1 MGQLLGKYIL
11 SRGAIPFFPLF
22 SAWNTLGRA
31 TRHATVLGLHL
42 RVSNPAL
49 DEAETARRAR
59 TWYALYCLEIL
70 IAEITGR
77 PKSVFLSD
85 VTTPT
90 DMLQR
95 QDHIAEGSMEDGD
108 YMSALESRRMWLEF
122 LRARRDISQAM
133 TGGMVPPLTSFSSLG
148 RGVSPRYFPHRIHL
162 CRLSD
167 KIATKLYSG
176 TSDGTWAQVQRKI
189 GELQTDLRFW
199 SKSLPD
205 ELNLQSYVTMDTDPR
220 ARIELAL
227 YYHSLQMILHRPCLC
242 DIVIETQS
250 SASEEFNLSSARA
263 CVHAAM
269 SLLAI
274 LPDNPSAHES
284 YQLLPWWALLHYVAQ
299 ATAVF
304 MLEMALDCQHFKNE
318 ILEVVDYLRKAM
330 AYIWCMTQGPLSAY
344 RAWRLFRNLLSTIQD
359 KNDQYHAVDI
369 PQLACVP
376 KGWTEEHEAAISKS
390 FFTRKAAS
398 EVDEQQQAT

>member
-1 MGQLLGKYIL
+1 M
-11 SRGAIPFFPLF
+11 
-22 SAWNTLGRA
+22 
-31 TRHATVLGLHL
+31 
-42 RVSNPAL
+42 
-49 DEAETARRAR
+49 
-59 TWYALYCLEIL
+59 
-70 IAEITGR
+70 AEITGR
-77 PKSVFLSD
+77 PKSIFLSD

-90 DMLQR
+90 DLLQR
-95 QDHIAEGSMEDGD
+95 QEHITEGSMEDGD

-133 TGGMVPPLTSFSSLG
+133 TGGMVPLTSFSSLG
-148 RGVSPRYFPHRIHL
+148 RGVSPHYFPHRIHL

-205 ELNLQSYVTMDTDPR
+205 ELNLQSDITMDTDPR
-220 ARIELAL
+220 PRIELAL
-227 YYHSLQMILHRPCLC
+227 YYHSVQMILHRPCLC
-242 DIVIETQS
+242 EILIENQS
-250 SASEEFNLSSARA
+250 FASEEFNLSSARA

-304 MLEMALDCQHFKNE
+304 MLEMALGCQHFKNE
-318 ILEVVDYLRKAM
+318 IPEVVGYLRKAM
-330 AYIWCMTQGPLSAY
+330 AYIWCMTQGSLSAY

-359 KNDQYHAVDI
+359 GNDQYHAVDI
-369 PQLACVP
+369 PLLAPVP

-390 FFTRKAAS
+390 FFKRKAAS
-398 EVDEQQQAT
+398 EVDEQQQAK